1 MKTVFLS
8 AGHSQNPKRDRGA
21 AGNNYIEGELTVEQR
36 NLISKYLKKLGVN
49 VSVDA
54 DDSILADTIRFF
66 KNKTSKDSIVVD
78 LHWNAATPKATG
90 VEVLIPENP
99 TKTEIN
105 IATDITK
112 TISETL
118 GIKNRGV
125 KTEAQS
131 HHGRL
136 GFMRLIGENILIET
150 CFISNKT
157 DMESYQKNKE
167 VLAEKIANIL
177 ASYAF
182 DYIVKAGDTLS
193 KIAKE
198 KNTTVEKIKKE
209 NNLTSDLIQV
219 GQKLKI

>member
-1 MKTVFLS
+1 MKTVYLS
-8 AGHSQNPKRDRGA
+8 SGHSDRYPRDRGS
-21 AGNNYIEGELTVEQR
+21 AGNGYIEGELTVEQR

-78 LHWNAATPKATG
+78 LHWNAATPQATG
-90 VEVLIPENP
+90 TEVLIPENP

-105 IATDITK
+105 IATDIAK

-136 GFMRLIGENILIET
+136 GFMRLTGENILIET
-150 CFISNKT
+150 CFISNKS

-177 ASYAF
+177 ANYAF